1 MFSGWLDFSFKNAT
15 EFVRGVS
22 VFLSTR
28 IRTHGIT
35 LLYIFSLVLCRD
47 YLFKTTNTKLIINTP
62 DFLSL
67 HLIPLLLDL
76 TSLNPVFGSVVLPYP
91 VTNIQSCS
99 QSSYRTM

>member
-1 MFSGWLDFSFKNAT
+1 MFFGWLDFSFKNAT

-76 TSLNPVFGSVVLPYP
+76 TSLNPAFGSVVLPYP